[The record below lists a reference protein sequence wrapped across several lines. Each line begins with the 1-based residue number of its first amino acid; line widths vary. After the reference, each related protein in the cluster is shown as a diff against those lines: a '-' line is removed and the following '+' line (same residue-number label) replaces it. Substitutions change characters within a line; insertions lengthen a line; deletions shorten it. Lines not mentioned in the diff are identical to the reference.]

1 MKPISSVTKV
11 EQVRHAILELIF
23 SGGLVPGQRLVEAN
37 LARDFCVSQA
47 TVNAALQDLH
57 NQGVVTKLL
66 NRSSNVSRY
75 SASEI
80 NKLFAVRMVLEP
92 MASAEACRQLTRD
105 GVRTLEEQVDN
116 MRRAARE
123 HDLARFCLAD
133 YTFHQEIYRQTRN
146 SFLIQACQ
154 AIAAAPF
161 AYLLCDC
168 QGALPT
174 DYITLAEDH
183 RQVIA
188 AMEKSPEAAAQVTL
202 ERIENWRIHS
212 VRALEVLGEG
222 SLQHA
227 VA

>member
-1 MKPISSVTKV
+1 MKPISSITKV
-11 EQVRHAILELIF
+11 DQVRQAILELIF

-37 LARDFCVSQA
+37 LAREFCVSQA

-75 SASEI
+75 DAGEI
-80 NKLFAVRMVLEP
+80 NKMFAVRMVLEP
-92 MASAEACRQLTRD
+92 MASAEASRQLTRD
-105 GVRTLEEQVDN
+105 GILNLQDQVEN

-133 YTFHQEIYRQTRN
+133 YTFHQSIYRETRN

-188 AMEKSPEAAAQVTL
+188 ALETSPDAAARVTL
-202 ERIENWRIHS
+202 ERIEKWRTHS
-212 VRALEVLGEG
+212 VRALEALGEG

>member
-1 MKPISSVTKV
+1 MKPISSLTKV
-11 EQVRHAILELIF
+11 DQVREAVLELIF

-37 LARDFCVSQA
+37 LAKDLGVSQA

-57 NQGVVTKLL
+57 NQGVVTKIL

-75 SASEI
+75 TAIEI
-80 NKLFAVRMVLEP
+80 NKLFAVRTLLEP
-92 MASAEACRQLTRD
+92 MAAAEASRQLTRE
-105 GVRTLEEQVDN
+105 GVRSLAEQVDH
-116 MRRAARE
+116 MRRAARL
-123 HDLARFCLAD
+123 HDLPRFCLAD
-133 YTFHQEIYRQTRN
+133 YTFHQIIYRLTRN

-174 DYITLAEDH
+174 DYVALAEDH
-183 RQVIA
+183 QQVILA
-188 AMEKSPEAAAQVTL
+188 LEKGPEAAAQVTL
-202 ERIENWRIHS
+202 GRIESWRSHS
-212 VRALEVLGEG
+212 VRALEALAEG
-222 SLQHA
+222 SVEHA

>member
-11 EQVRHAILELIF
+11 DQVRQAILELIF
-23 SGGLVPGQRLVEAN
+23 SGGLLPGQRLVEAN
-37 LARDFCVSQA
+37 LAKDFCVSQA

-57 NQGVVTKLL
+57 NQGVVTKIL

-75 SASEI
+75 TASEI
-80 NKLFAVRMVLEP
+80 NKLFAVRTVLEP
-92 MASAEACRQLTRD
+92 MASAEASRQLTRE
-105 GVRTLEEQVDN
+105 GIRSLAEQVDN
-116 MRRAARE
+116 MRRAARAE
-123 HDLARFCLAD
+123 DVPRFCLAD
-133 YTFHQEIYRQTRN
+133 YTFHQKIYRLTRN

-174 DYITLAEDH
+174 DYAGLAEDH
-183 RQVIA
+183 EQVILA
-188 AMEKSPEAAAQVTL
+188 LETSPEAAAQVTL
-202 ERIENWRIHS
+202 ERIESWRSHS
-212 VRALEVLGEG
+212 VRALEALAEG
-222 SLQHA
+222 SVQHA